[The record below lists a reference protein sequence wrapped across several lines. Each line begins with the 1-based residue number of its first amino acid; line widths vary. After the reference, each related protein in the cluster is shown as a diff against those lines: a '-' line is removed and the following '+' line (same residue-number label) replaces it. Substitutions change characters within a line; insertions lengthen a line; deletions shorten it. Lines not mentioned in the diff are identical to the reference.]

1 MMARGENGVATEQPE
16 GGDLEPYYR
25 LIELQKQMM
34 DLLQQNARAER
45 ECAAL
50 RRQLLREAEAL
61 ARSRRSLPER
71 LRASAFRLWQR
82 WGGRAGAP
90 ARDARKRLRLGW
102 SPPFALRNPLGQSRE
117 LEQS

>member
-1 MMARGENGVATEQPE
+1 MARGENGVKNRQPE
-16 GGDLEPYYR
+16 GGGLEPYYR

-34 DLLQQNARAER
+34 DLIQQNARAER

-50 RRQLLREAEAL
+50 RKQLLREVEAL

-71 LRASAFRLWQR
+71 LRASAFHLLQRLR
-82 WGGRAGAP
+82 GRTGAP
-90 ARDARKRLRLGW
+90 RNSRGLFRLTW
-102 SPPFALRNPLGQSRE
+102 SLPSALRDSLAPSSE

>member
-1 MMARGENGVATEQPE
+1 MARGEHGGRTGEPE
-16 GGDLEPYYR
+16 GGDLEPYHR

-34 DLLQQNARAER
+34 DLIQQNARAER

-50 RRQLLREAEAL
+50 RKQLLRDVEAL

-71 LRASAFRLWQR
+71 LRASAFGAWQR
-82 WGGRAGAP
+82 WRGRTDDP
-90 ARDARKRLRLGW
+90 DRHFRKRFRLGW
-102 SPPFALRNPLGQSRE
+102 SLPFALRNPLAQSRE

>member
-1 MMARGENGVATEQPE
+1 MARGEHGVKIGRPE

-34 DLLQQNARAER
+34 DLIQQNARAER

-50 RRQLLREAEAL
+50 RKQLLREVEAL
-61 ARSRRSLPER
+61 VRSRRSLLGR
-71 LRASAFRLWQR
+71 VRGTGFSLLQR
-82 WGGRAGAP
+82 VLGRTDDP
-90 ARDARKRLRLGW
+90 ARDSGKLFRMGW
-102 SPPFALRNPLGQSRE
+102 SLPPALRDSLAPSRE